1 MVSIALLRNP
11 RSVVL
16 SHLQQLEEQLQGQ
29 RSLFGAESNHADFS
43 TFHGLWFLRDLG
55 EPALA
60 EGFANVN
67 AWMDRLLAVGD
78 GPHTET
84 EGEEALQTAAAATP
98 LNIAARH
105 RTYPMISRHVGIQ
118 PSDYAQDKSTGL
130 PVGATP
136 TEWILAREVD
146 AVGRV
151 NVHFP
156 KAGFG
161 LVGLKL
167 GDQVSR
173 CGNGEG
179 VLRRRAEAAI
189 TAVSGASNRSACRH
203 GEGEGKTHLSADAKT
218 NDSQIETSSW
228 AP

>member
-1 MVSIALLRNP
+1 VI
-11 RSVVL
+11 
-16 SHLQQLEEQLQGQ
+16 G
-29 RSLFGAESNHADFS
+29 
-43 TFHGLWFLRDLG
+43 
-55 EPALA
+55 
-60 EGFANVN
+60 
-67 AWMDRLLAVGD
+67 
-78 GPHTET
+78 
-84 EGEEALQTAAAATP
+84 
-98 LNIAARH
+98 
-105 RTYPMISRHVGIQ
+105 RHVGIQ
-118 PSDYAQDKSTGL
+118 PSDYAQDESTGL

-189 TAVSGASNRSACRH
+189 TAVSGASTRSACRH
-203 GEGEGKTHLSADAKT
+203 GEGEGKTHLSADAKP
-218 NDSQIETSSW
+218 NDSQIETCSW